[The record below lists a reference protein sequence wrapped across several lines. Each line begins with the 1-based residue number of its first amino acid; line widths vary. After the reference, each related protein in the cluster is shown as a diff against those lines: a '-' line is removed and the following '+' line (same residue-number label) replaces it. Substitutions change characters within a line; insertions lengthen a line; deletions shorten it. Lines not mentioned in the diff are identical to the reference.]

1 MPSVAP
7 FRGLRYD
14 PKHVG
19 ALSQVIAPP
28 YDVIDAALQNRLYEQ
43 HPANVVRLELN
54 REEPGDSPSDSTAP
68 GSNNKYTRAARFL
81 KAWREQGVIMQEPAA
96 ALYVYH
102 QEFEVEGQKH
112 VRRGFMARVRVER
125 FGTGNIHPHE
135 ETMSGPKQDR
145 LLLTRACKANLSQVF
160 GLYPDPDG
168 EVQTLLEKTVAGQPP
183 VEATD
188 HLGVKGCMWPVTD
201 ESIAAKVAGLMG
213 PKHVFI
219 ADGHH
224 RYETACNY
232 RDEVAEAWS
241 REHGGAPL
249 PADHPANFVLM
260 MLVGMSDPGLLV
272 LPTHRLFVEPAVA
285 TVQDLSARLGDA
297 FVTRPA
303 GHGPEA
309 ADAVWGEIEAENEQ
323 GTLGFYTAGD
333 QTWTLAR
340 ITPAGRLLMNRVAS
354 DHGPAWR
361 GLGVSILHR
370 LVIGELL
377 GAKQIPTP
385 GYVHLVREV
394 VEGLQTGRYPLAA
407 LVMPA
412 TVDDIRAV
420 SETGER
426 MPAKSTYFYPKL
438 ASGLVFN
445 PLE

>member
-1 MPSVAP
+1 MPIVAP
-7 FRGLRYD
+7 LRGLRYD

-28 YDVIDAALQNRLYEQ
+28 YDVIDAALQNELYER
-43 HPANVVRLELN
+43 HPANVIRLELN
-54 REEPGDSPSDSTAP
+54 REEPGDDERS
-68 GSNNKYTRAARFL
+68 NKYTRAAKFL
-81 KAWREQGVIMQEPAA
+81 REWRKQGVVMQEPAA

-102 QEFEVEGQKH
+102 QEFEVEGRSF
-112 VRRGFMARVRVER
+112 VRRGVMARVRLER
-125 FGTGNIHPHE
+125 FGTGSIHPHE

-145 LLLTRACKANLSQVF
+145 LLLTRACRANLSQVF
-160 GLYPDPDG
+160 GLYPDPAG
-168 EVQTLLEKTVAGQPP
+168 EVQAVLDAAVEGQPP
-183 VEATD
+183 LEATD
-188 HLGVKGCMWPVTD
+188 HLGVRSRMWPVSAEGMAT
-201 ESIAAKVAGLMG
+201 EVAGLMG
-213 PKHVFI
+213 PKPVFI

-232 RDEVAEAWS
+232 RDEVAAAWAA
-241 REHGGAPL
+241 EHGGQPL
-249 PADHPANFVLM
+249 PDDHPANFVLM
-260 MLVGMSDPGLLV
+260 MLVGMSDPGLVV

-285 TVQDLSARLGDA
+285 TLKDLQARLGDA

-303 GHGPEA
+303 ATGPEA
-309 ADAVWGEIEAENEQ
+309 APAVWAEIEAENEQ
-323 GTLGFYTAGD
+323 GTLGLYTAGD
-333 QTWTLAR
+333 RTWTLAR
-340 ITPAGRLLMNRVAS
+340 ITPAGRARMDAVAA

-361 GLGVSILHR
+361 SLGVSILHR
-370 LVIGELL
+370 LLVGELL

-394 VEGLQTGRYPLAA
+394 VEGLGTGKYPLAA

-412 TVDDIRAV
+412 TVADIRAV

-445 PLE
+445 GLE

>member
-7 FRGLRYD
+7 LRGLRYD

-28 YDVIDAALQNRLYEQ
+28 YDVIDAALQTRLYEK
-43 HPANVVRLELN
+43 HPANVIRLELN
-54 REEPGDSPSDSTAP
+54 REEPGDDDRS
-68 GSNNKYTRAARFL
+68 NKYTRAARFL
-81 KAWREQGVIMQEPAA
+81 KEWREQGVVMQEPAA

-102 QEFEVEGQKH
+102 QEFEVEGRSF
-112 VRRGFMARVRVER
+112 VRRGVMARVRLER
-125 FGTGNIHPHE
+125 FGTGSIHPHE

-145 LLLTRACKANLSQVF
+145 LLLTRACRANLSQVF
-160 GLYPDPDG
+160 GLYPDPAG
-168 EVQTLLEKTVAGQPP
+168 EVQAVLDAAVEGQPP
-183 VEATD
+183 LEATD
-188 HLGVKGCMWPVTD
+188 HLGVRSRMWPVSAEGMAT
-201 ESIAAKVAGLMG
+201 KVAGLMG
-213 PKHVFI
+213 PKPVFI

-232 RDEVAEAWS
+232 RDEVAAAWAA
-241 REHGGAPL
+241 EHGGQPL
-249 PADHPANFVLM
+249 PDDHPANFVLM
-260 MLVGMSDPGLLV
+260 MLVGMSDPGLVV

-285 TVQDLSARLGDA
+285 TLKDLQARLGDA

-303 GHGPEA
+303 ATGPEA
-309 ADAVWGEIEAENEQ
+309 APAVWAEIEAENEQ
-323 GTLGFYTAGD
+323 GTLGLYTAGD
-333 QTWTLAR
+333 RTWTLAR
-340 ITPAGRLLMNRVAS
+340 ITPAGRARMDAVAA

-361 GLGVSILHR
+361 SLGVSILHR
-370 LVIGELL
+370 LLVGELL

-394 VEGLQTGRYPLAA
+394 VEGLGTGKYPLAA

-412 TVDDIRAV
+412 TVADIRAV

-445 PLE
+445 GLE

>member
-1 MPSVAP
+1 MPIVAP
-7 FRGLRYD
+7 LRGLRYD

-28 YDVIDAALQNRLYEQ
+28 YDVIDAALQNELYER
-43 HPANVVRLELN
+43 HPANVIRLELN
-54 REEPGDSPSDSTAP
+54 REEPGDDERS
-68 GSNNKYTRAARFL
+68 NKYTRAAKFL
-81 KAWREQGVIMQEPAA
+81 REWRKQGVVMQEPAA

-102 QEFEVEGQKH
+102 QEFEVEGRSF
-112 VRRGFMARVRVER
+112 VRRGVMARVRLER
-125 FGTGNIHPHE
+125 FGTGSIHPHE

-145 LLLTRACKANLSQVF
+145 LLLTRACRANLSQVF
-160 GLYPDPDG
+160 GLYPDPAG
-168 EVQTLLEKTVAGQPP
+168 EVQAVLDAAVEGQPP
-183 VEATD
+183 LEATD
-188 HLGVKGCMWPVTD
+188 HLGVRSRMWPVSAEGMAT
-201 ESIAAKVAGLMG
+201 KVAGLMV
-213 PKHVFI
+213 PKPVFI

-232 RDEVAEAWS
+232 RDEVAAAWAA
-241 REHGGAPL
+241 EHGGQPL
-249 PADHPANFVLM
+249 PDDHPANFVLM
-260 MLVGMSDPGLLV
+260 MLVGMSDPGLVV

-285 TVQDLSARLGDA
+285 TLKDLQARLGDA

-303 GHGPEA
+303 ATGPEA
-309 ADAVWGEIEAENEQ
+309 APAVWAEIEAENEQ
-323 GTLGFYTAGD
+323 GTLGLYTAGD
-333 QTWTLAR
+333 RTWTLAR
-340 ITPAGRLLMNRVAS
+340 ITPAGRARMDAVAA

-361 GLGVSILHR
+361 SLGVSILHR
-370 LVIGELL
+370 LLVGELL

-394 VEGLQTGRYPLAA
+394 VEGLGTGKYPLAA

-412 TVDDIRAV
+412 TVADIRAV

-445 PLE
+445 GLE

>member
-1 MPSVAP
+1 MPTVAP
-7 FRGLRYD
+7 LRGLRYD

-19 ALSQVIAPP
+19 TLSQVIAPP
-28 YDVIDAALQNRLYEQ
+28 YDVIDADLQTTLYEQ
-43 HPANVVRLELN
+43 HPANVIRIELN
-54 REEPGDSPSDSTAP
+54 REEPGDGAQS
-68 GSNNKYTRAARFL
+68 NKYTRAARFL
-81 KAWREQGVIMQEPAA
+81 KEWREQGVVMQEPAA

-102 QEFEVEGQKH
+102 QEFEVEGQRH
-112 VRRGFMARVRVER
+112 VRRGVMARVRLER

-145 LLLTRACKANLSQVF
+145 LLLTRACRANLSQVF
-160 GLYPDPDG
+160 GLYPDPNG
-168 EVQTLLEKTVAGQPP
+168 EVQAILDKAVAGQPP

-188 HLGVKGCMWPVTD
+188 HLGVKSWMWPLVD
-201 ESIAAKVAGLMG
+201 EAVAAKVAGLMG
-213 PKHVFI
+213 PKPVFI

-232 RDEVAEAWS
+232 RDEVAAAWAE
-241 REHGGAPL
+241 EHGGAAL
-249 PADHPANFVLM
+249 PPDHPANFVLM
-260 MLVGMSDPGLLV
+260 MLVGMSDPGLVV
-272 LPTHRLFVEPAVA
+272 LPTHRLFVQPTVATAADLAAKLGDCFSTEPAG
-285 TVQDLSARLGDA
+285 TG
-297 FVTRPA
+297 PA
-303 GHGPEA
+303 A
-309 ADAVWGEIEAENEQ
+309 ADEVWAQIDAEGDQ
-323 GTLGFYTAGD
+323 GVLGLYTAGD
-333 QTWTLAR
+333 RAWTLAR
-340 ITPAGRLLMNRVAS
+340 ITPAGKARMDRVAG

-361 GLGVSILHR
+361 SLGVSILHR

-377 GAKQIPTP
+377 GAKEIPTP

-394 VEGLQTGRYPLAA
+394 VDGLGTGSYPLAA

-412 TVDDIRAV
+412 SVEDIRKV

>member
-1 MPSVAP
+1 MPIVAP
-7 FRGLRYD
+7 LRGLRYD

-28 YDVIDAALQNRLYEQ
+28 YDVIDAALQTRLYER
-43 HPANVVRLELN
+43 HPANVIRLELN
-54 REEPGDSPSDSTAP
+54 REEPGDDERQ
-68 GSNNKYTRAARFL
+68 NKYSRAAKFL
-81 KAWREQGVIMQEPAA
+81 REWREQGVVMQEPAA

-102 QEFEVEGQKH
+102 QEFEVEGARH
-112 VRRGFMARVRVER
+112 VRRGVMARVRLER

-145 LLLTRACKANLSQVF
+145 LLLTRACRANLSQVF
-160 GLYPDPDG
+160 GLYPDPAG
-168 EVQTLLEKTVAGQPP
+168 EVQALLDGAVEGQPP

-188 HLGVKGCMWPVTD
+188 HLGVKSWMWPLAD
-201 ESIAAKVAGLMG
+201 EAVAAKVAGLMG
-213 PKHVFI
+213 PKPVFI

-232 RDEVAEAWS
+232 RDEVAAAWAA
-241 REHGGAPL
+241 EHGGQPL

-260 MLVGMSDPGLLV
+260 MLVGMSDPGLVV
-272 LPTHRLFVEPAVA
+272 LPTHRLFVQPAVA
-285 TVQDLSARLGDA
+285 SAADLKTRLGDCFTTESA
-297 FVTRPA
+297 GSGPA
-303 GHGPEA
+303 AADEVWGLIDAEA
-309 ADAVWGEIEAENEQ
+309 AQ
-323 GTLGFYTAGD
+323 GTLGLYTAGD
-333 QTWTLAR
+333 RAWTLAR
-340 ITPAGRLLMNRVAS
+340 ITAAGRARMDAVAA
-354 DHGPAWR
+354 DHGAAWR
-361 GLGVSILHR
+361 SLGVSILHR
-370 LVIGELL
+370 LVIGDLL
-377 GAKQIPTP
+377 GAKEIPTP

-394 VEGLQTGRYPLAA
+394 VDGLGTGQYPLAA

-412 TVDDIRAV
+412 SVEDIRKV

>member
-1 MPSVAP
+1 MPIVAP
-7 FRGLRYD
+7 LRGLRYD

-28 YDVIDAALQNRLYEQ
+28 YDVIDAALQNELYER
-43 HPANVVRLELN
+43 HPANVIRLELN
-54 REEPGDSPSDSTAP
+54 REEPGDDERS
-68 GSNNKYTRAARFL
+68 NKYTRAAKFL
-81 KAWREQGVIMQEPAA
+81 REWRKQGVVMQEPAA

-102 QEFEVEGQKH
+102 QEFEVEGRSF
-112 VRRGFMARVRVER
+112 VRRGVMARVRLER
-125 FGTGNIHPHE
+125 FGTGSIHPHE

-145 LLLTRACKANLSQVF
+145 LLLTRACRANLSQVF
-160 GLYPDPDG
+160 GLDPDPAG
-168 EVQTLLEKTVAGQPP
+168 EVQAVLDAAVEGQPP
-183 VEATD
+183 LEATD
-188 HLGVKGCMWPVTD
+188 HLGVRSRMWPVSAEGMAT
-201 ESIAAKVAGLMG
+201 KVAGLMG
-213 PKHVFI
+213 PKPVFI

-232 RDEVAEAWS
+232 RDEVAAAWAA
-241 REHGGAPL
+241 EHGGQPL
-249 PADHPANFVLM
+249 PDDHPANFVLM
-260 MLVGMSDPGLLV
+260 MLVGMSDPGLVV

-285 TVQDLSARLGDA
+285 TLKDLQARLGDA

-303 GHGPEA
+303 ATGPEA
-309 ADAVWGEIEAENEQ
+309 APAVWAEIEAENEQ
-323 GTLGFYTAGD
+323 GTLGLYTAGD
-333 QTWTLAR
+333 RTWTLAR
-340 ITPAGRLLMNRVAS
+340 ITPAGRARMDAVAA

-361 GLGVSILHR
+361 SLGVSILHR
-370 LVIGELL
+370 LLVGELL

-394 VEGLQTGRYPLAA
+394 VEGLGTGKYPLAA

-412 TVDDIRAV
+412 TVADIRAV

-445 PLE
+445 GLE

>member
-1 MPSVAP
+1 MPTVAP
-7 FRGLRYD
+7 LRGLRYD

-28 YDVIDAALQNRLYEQ
+28 YDVIDAALQTKLYER
-43 HPANVVRLELN
+43 HPANVIRIELN
-54 REEPGDSPSDSTAP
+54 REEPGDSETS
-68 GSNNKYTRAARFL
+68 NKYTRAAKFL
-81 KAWREQGVIMQEPAA
+81 KEWREQGVVMQEPAA

-112 VRRGFMARVRVER
+112 VRRGVMARVRLER

-160 GLYPDPDG
+160 GLYPDPQG
-168 EVQTLLEKTVAGQPP
+168 EVQALLDKTVAGQPP
-183 VEATD
+183 LEATD
-188 HLGVKGCMWPVTD
+188 HLGVKSWMWPLAD
-201 ESIAAKVAGLMG
+201 EAVAAKVAGLMG
-213 PKHVFI
+213 PKPVFI

-232 RDEVAEAWS
+232 RDELAAAN
-241 REHGGAPL
+241 GGSL
-249 PADHPANFVLM
+249 PPDHPANFVLM
-260 MLVGMSDPGLLV
+260 MLVGMSDPGLVV

-285 TVQDLSARLGDA
+285 TAADLKAKLGDC
-297 FVTRPA
+297 FTT
-303 GHGPEA
+303 EA
-309 ADAVWGEIEAENEQ
+309 AGKGPAAADSVWETIEVEDQQ
-323 GTLGFYTAGD
+323 GTLGLYTAGD

-340 ITPAGRLLMNRVAS
+340 ITPAGRARMDQVAA

-361 GLGVSILHR
+361 NLGVSILHR

-394 VEGLQTGRYPLAA
+394 VDGLGTGKYPLAA

-412 TVDDIRAV
+412 SVEDIRKV

>member
-1 MPSVAP
+1 MPIVAP
-7 FRGLRYD
+7 LRGLRYD

-28 YDVIDAALQNRLYEQ
+28 YDVIDAALQKELYER
-43 HPANVVRLELN
+43 HPANVIRLELN
-54 REEPGDSPSDSTAP
+54 REEPGDDERS
-68 GSNNKYTRAARFL
+68 NKYTRAARFL
-81 KAWREQGVIMQEPAA
+81 QEWRKQGVVMQEPAA

-102 QEFEVEGQKH
+102 QEFEVEGRSF
-112 VRRGFMARVRVER
+112 VRRGVMARVRLER
-125 FGTGNIHPHE
+125 FGTGSIHPHE

-145 LLLTRACKANLSQVF
+145 LLLTRACRANLSQVF
-160 GLYPDPDG
+160 GLYPDPAG
-168 EVQTLLEKTVAGQPP
+168 EVQAVLDAAVAGQPP
-183 VEATD
+183 LEATD
-188 HLGVKGCMWPVTD
+188 HLGVRSRMWPVSAEGVAT
-201 ESIAAKVAGLMG
+201 KVAGLMG
-213 PKHVFI
+213 PKPVFI

-232 RDEVAEAWS
+232 RDEVAAAWAA
-241 REHGGAPL
+241 EHGGEPL

-260 MLVGMSDPGLLV
+260 MLVGMSDPGLIV
-272 LPTHRLFVEPAVA
+272 LPTHRLFVEPVVA
-285 TVQDLSARLGDA
+285 TLKDLQARLGDA

-303 GHGPEA
+303 GTGPEA
-309 ADAVWGEIEAENEQ
+309 APAVWDEIEAENEQ
-323 GTLGFYTAGD
+323 GTLGLYTAGD
-333 QTWTLAR
+333 RTWTLAR
-340 ITPAGRLLMNRVAS
+340 ITPAGRARMDAVAA

-370 LVIGELL
+370 LLVGELL

-394 VEGLQTGRYPLAA
+394 VEGLGTGRYPLAA

-412 TVDDIRAV
+412 TVADIRAV

>member
-1 MPSVAP
+1 MPHVAP
-7 FRGLRYD
+7 LRGLRYD

-28 YDVIDAALQNRLYEQ
+28 YDVIDAALQEALYQ
-43 HPANVVRLELN
+43 RHPANVIRIELN
-54 REEPGDSPSDSTAP
+54 REEPGDDERT
-68 GSNNKYTRAARFL
+68 NKYTRAAKFL
-81 KAWREQGVIMQEPAA
+81 RSWRDQGVVMQEPAA

-102 QEFEVEGQKH
+102 QEFEVEGRTF
-112 VRRGFMARVRVER
+112 VRRGVMARVRLER

-145 LLLTRACKANLSQVF
+145 LFLTRACRANLSQVF
-160 GLYPDPDG
+160 GLYPDPEG
-168 EVQTLLEKTVAGQPP
+168 EVQTLLDAAVAGQPP
-183 VEATD
+183 LEATD
-188 HLGVKGCMWPVTD
+188 HLGVKSWMWPLTD
-201 ESIAAKVAGLMG
+201 ESMAAKVAGLMG
-213 PKHVFI
+213 PKPVFI

-232 RDEVAEAWS
+232 RDEVAEAN
-241 REHGGAPL
+241 GGTL
-249 PADHPANFVLM
+249 PSDHPANFVLM
-260 MLVGMSDPGLLV
+260 MLVGMSDPGLVV
-272 LPTHRLFVEPAVA
+272 LPTHRLFVEPSVA
-285 TVQDLSARLGDA
+285 TAAELAAKLGDC
-297 FVTRPA
+297 FTTEKA
-303 GHGPEA
+303 GVGPDAA
-309 ADAVWGEIEAENEQ
+309 ADVWEQIETEDAQ
-323 GTLGFYTAGD
+323 GTLGLYTAGD
-333 QTWTLAR
+333 RTWTLAR
-340 ITPAGRLLMNRVAS
+340 ITPAGADRMEQIAAE
-354 DHGPAWR
+354 HGPSWR

-385 GYVHLVREV
+385 GYVHLVREA
-394 VEGLQTGRYPLAA
+394 VEGLETGKYPLAA

-412 TVDDIRAV
+412 SVGDIKSV

>member
-19 ALSQVIAPP
+19 SLSQVIAPP
-28 YDVIDAALQNRLYEQ
+28 YDVIDAALQTRLYEQ
-43 HPANVVRLELN
+43 HPANVIRIELN
-54 REEPGDSPSDSTAP
+54 REEPGDDERT
-68 GSNNKYTRAARFL
+68 NKYTRAARFL
-81 KAWREQGVIMQEPAA
+81 QAWREQGVVMQEPAA
-96 ALYVYH
+96 VLYVYH
-102 QEFEVEGQKH
+102 QEFEVEGSRH
-112 VRRGFMARVRVER
+112 VRRGVMARVRLER

-145 LLLTRACKANLSQVF
+145 LLLTRACRANLSQVF
-160 GLYPDPDG
+160 GLYPDPAA
-168 EVQTLLEKTVAGQPP
+168 EVQDLLDRAVAGQPP
-183 VEATD
+183 VEAVD
-188 HLGVKGCMWPVTD
+188 HLGVKSRLWPLAD
-201 ESIAAKVAGLMG
+201 EALAAKVAGILG
-213 PKHVFI
+213 PRPVFI

-232 RDEVAEAWS
+232 RDEVAAAWA
-241 REHGGAPL
+241 RDHGGAPL

-260 MLVGMSDPGLLV
+260 MLVGMSDPGLVV
-272 LPTHRLFVEPAVA
+272 LPTHRLFVEPAPA
-285 TVQDLSARLGDA
+285 SAADLAARLGDCFA
-297 FVTRPA
+297 TEPA
-303 GHGPEA
+303 GRGPAEA
-309 ADAVWGEIEAENEQ
+309 HRVWARIEEEGEQ
-323 GTLGFYTAGD
+323 GTLGLYTHGD
-333 QTWTLAR
+333 DAWTLAR
-340 ITPAGRLLMNRVAS
+340 ITPAGRARMERIAT

-361 GLGVSILHR
+361 SLGVAILHR
-370 LVIGELL
+370 LLIGDLL
-377 GAKQIPTP
+377 GATTHPTP

-394 VEGLQTGRYPLAA
+394 VDGLGTGAYPLAA

-412 TVDDIRAV
+412 SVEDIRKV

>member
-1 MPSVAP
+1 MPSIAS

-28 YDVIDAALQNRLYEQ
+28 YDVIDAALQTRLYDR
-43 HPANVVRLELN
+43 HPANVIRLELN
-54 REEPGDSPSDSTAP
+54 REEPGDNER
-68 GSNNKYTRAARFL
+68 NNKYSRAARFL
-81 KAWREQGVIMQEPAA
+81 KEWREQGVIMQEPAA

-102 QEFEVEGQKH
+102 QEFEVEGTVH
-112 VRRGFMARVRVER
+112 RRRGAMARVRLER

-145 LLLTRACKANLSQVF
+145 LLLTRACRANLSQVF
-160 GLYPDPDG
+160 GLYPDPQG
-168 EVQTLLEKTVAGQPP
+168 EVQEVLDRSVAGQPP

-188 HLGVKGCMWPVTD
+188 HLGVRSWMWPMTD
-201 ESIAAKVAGLMG
+201 ESVAARVAGLMG
-213 PKHVFI
+213 PKPVFI

-232 RDEVAEAWS
+232 RDEVAQAWAA
-241 REHGGAPL
+241 EHGGSPL
-249 PADHPANFVLM
+249 PSDHPANFVLM
-260 MLVGMSDPGLLV
+260 MLVGMSDPGLVV

-285 TVQDLSARLGDA
+285 SAADLAARLGDC
-297 FVTRPA
+297 FTTEPA
-303 GHGPEA
+303 GKGPAEA
-309 ADAVWGEIEAENEQ
+309 AAVWARIEREASQ
-323 GTLGFYTAGD
+323 GTLGLYTRGD
-333 QTWTLAR
+333 HAWTLAR
-340 ITPAGRLLMNRVAS
+340 ITPAGNRRMEAVAA

-370 LVIGELL
+370 LVVGELL
-377 GAKQIPTP
+377 GATKIPTP

-394 VEGLQTGRYPLAA
+394 VEGLEGGGYPLAA

-412 TVDDIRAV
+412 SVEDIRQV
-420 SETGER
+420 SQTGER

-445 PLE
+445 PLT

>member
-1 MPSVAP
+1 MPTVAP
-7 FRGLRYD
+7 LRGLRYD

-28 YDVIDAALQNRLYEQ
+28 YDVIDAALQTRLYEQ
-43 HPANVVRLELN
+43 HPANVIRIELN
-54 REEPGDSPSDSTAP
+54 REEPGDNETS
-68 GSNNKYTRAARFL
+68 NKYSRAAKFL
-81 KAWREQGVIMQEPAA
+81 KEWRQQGVVMQEPAA

-102 QEFEVEGQKH
+102 QAFEVEGQKH
-112 VRRGFMARVRVER
+112 VRRGVMARVRLER

-145 LLLTRACKANLSQVF
+145 LLLTRACRANLSQVF
-160 GLYPDPDG
+160 GLYPDPQGD
-168 EVQTLLEKTVAGQPP
+168 VQALLDKAVAGQPP

-188 HLGVKGCMWPVTD
+188 HLGVKSWMWPLVD
-201 ESIAAKVAGLMG
+201 EAVAAKVAGLMG
-213 PKHVFI
+213 PKPVFI

-232 RDEVAEAWS
+232 RDEVAAAYAA
-241 REHGGAPL
+241 EHGGAAL
-249 PADHPANFVLM
+249 PPDHPANFVLM
-260 MLVGMSDPGLLV
+260 MLVGMSDPGLVV
-272 LPTHRLFVEPAVA
+272 LPTHRLFVQPSVATAAELTAKLGDCFTTEPAGKGP
-285 TVQDLSARLGDA
+285 GDA
-297 FVTRPA
+297 
-303 GHGPEA
+303 
-309 ADAVWGEIEAENEQ
+309 DKVWGRIGAEDEQ
-323 GTLGFYTAGD
+323 GVLGLYTAGD
-333 QTWTLAR
+333 QVWTLAR
-340 ITPAGRLLMNRVAS
+340 ITPAGRSRMDTVAA
-354 DHGPAWR
+354 DHGAAWR

-377 GAKQIPTP
+377 GAKEIPTP

-394 VEGLQTGRYPLAA
+394 VDGLGTGKYSFAA

-412 TVDDIRAV
+412 SVEDIRTV

>member
-1 MPSVAP
+1 MPTVAP
-7 FRGLRYD
+7 LRGLRYD

-28 YDVIDAALQNRLYEQ
+28 YDVIDAALQTALYER
-43 HPANVVRLELN
+43 HPANVIRLELN
-54 REEPGDSPSDSTAP
+54 REEPGDDERA
-68 GSNNKYTRAARFL
+68 NKYTRAAKFL
-81 KAWREQGVIMQEPAA
+81 REWREQGVVMQEPAA

-102 QEFEVEGQKH
+102 QQFEVEGATH
-112 VRRGFMARVRVER
+112 VRRGVMARVRLER

-145 LLLTRACKANLSQVF
+145 LLLTRACRANLSQVF
-160 GLYPDPDG
+160 GLYPDPAG
-168 EVQTLLEKTVAGQPP
+168 EVQNLLDGAVAGQPP

-188 HLGVKGCMWPVTD
+188 HLGVKSWMWPLAD
-201 ESIAAKVAGLMG
+201 EAVAAKVAGLMG
-213 PKHVFI
+213 PKPVFI

-232 RDEVAEAWS
+232 RDEVAAAWEAD
-241 REHGGAPL
+241 HGGRPL
-249 PADHPANFVLM
+249 PSDHPANFVLM
-260 MLVGMSDPGLLV
+260 MLVGMSDPGLVV

-285 TVQDLSARLGDA
+285 SVKDLIGRLGDA
-297 FVTRPA
+297 FTVRPA
-303 GHGPEA
+303 GHGPA
-309 ADAVWGEIEAENEQ
+309 AAAAVWREIEAENEQ
-323 GTLGFYTAGD
+323 GTLGLYTAGD
-333 QTWTLAR
+333 QTWSLVR
-340 ITPAGRLLMNRVAS
+340 ITPAGRARMDAVAA

-361 GLGVSILHR
+361 SLGVAILHR
-370 LVIGELL
+370 LLVGELL
-377 GAKQIPTP
+377 GAKAIPTP

-394 VEGLQTGRYPLAA
+394 VEGLETGRYPLAA

-412 TVDDIRAV
+412 TVEDIRTV

-445 PLE
+445 PLD

>member
-1 MPSVAP
+1 MPTVAP
-7 FRGLRYD
+7 LRGLRYD

-28 YDVIDAALQNRLYEQ
+28 YDVIDSALQTKLYER
-43 HPANVVRLELN
+43 HPANVIRIELN
-54 REEPGDSPSDSTAP
+54 REEPGDSETS
-68 GSNNKYTRAARFL
+68 NKYTRAAKFL
-81 KAWREQGVIMQEPAA
+81 KEWREQGVVMQEPAA

-102 QEFEVEGQKH
+102 QEFEVEGKKH
-112 VRRGFMARVRVER
+112 VRRGVMARVRLER

-160 GLYPDPDG
+160 GLYPDPQG
-168 EVQTLLEKTVAGQPP
+168 EVQALLDKAVAGQPP
-183 VEATD
+183 LEATD
-188 HLGVKGCMWPVTD
+188 HLGVKSWMWPLTD
-201 ESIAAKVAGLMG
+201 EAVAAKVAGLMG
-213 PKHVFI
+213 PKPVFI

-232 RDEVAEAWS
+232 RDEVAAAN
-241 REHGGAPL
+241 GGSL
-249 PADHPANFVLM
+249 PPDHPANFVLM
-260 MLVGMSDPGLLV
+260 MLVGMSDPGLVV
-272 LPTHRLFVEPAVA
+272 LPTHRLFVQPSVA
-285 TVQDLSARLGDA
+285 TSAELAAKLGDRFA
-297 FVTRPA
+297 TRPA
-303 GHGPEA
+303 GKGPA
-309 ADAVWGEIEAENEQ
+309 AAHQVWDEIEGENEQ
-323 GTLGFYTAGD
+323 GTIGLYTAGD
-333 QTWTLAR
+333 QVWTLAR
-340 ITPAGRLLMNRVAS
+340 ITPAGRALMDRVAA

-361 GLGVSILHR
+361 NLGVSILHR

-377 GAKQIPTP
+377 GAKEIPTP

-394 VEGLQTGRYPLAA
+394 VEGLETGKYPLAA

-412 TVDDIRAV
+412 TVEDIRKV